1 MKTTVLLLGLLAGW
15 AAVGAEA
22 SASFRLDNRSPGALV
37 LRTGESLDVQLSA
50 DWAGEDAAFS
60 VNGEEVRTI
69 SSGAETYRYLFGD
82 FGRWAFV
89 KLEFVSGGLRY
100 ERTVQ
105 VLNGEAVDSGSLGT
119 FALDSR
125 TGQVRRAKR
134 TENIAYSSLWN
145 EGASLPVIS
154 ENGSSVFTAEAGSGD
169 FIWSLRGRK
178 AGRYVLTHND
188 GVETMSAIF
197 NYAPPGTSL
206 LLR

>member
-50 DWAGEDAAFS
+50 DWAGEDAAFF

-69 SSGAETYRYLFGD
+69 SSGAETYRHLFGD
-82 FGRWAFV
+82 FGRWAYV

-125 TGQVRRAKR
+125 TGQVRKAKR

-145 EGASLPVIS
+145 EDASLPVIS

-169 FIWSLRGRK
+169 FIWSLRGKK
-178 AGRYVLTHND
+178 AGRYVLTHDD
-188 GVETMSAIF
+188 GTETLSAVF
-197 NYAPPGTSL
+197 NYAPPGTVMV
-206 LLR
+206 LR